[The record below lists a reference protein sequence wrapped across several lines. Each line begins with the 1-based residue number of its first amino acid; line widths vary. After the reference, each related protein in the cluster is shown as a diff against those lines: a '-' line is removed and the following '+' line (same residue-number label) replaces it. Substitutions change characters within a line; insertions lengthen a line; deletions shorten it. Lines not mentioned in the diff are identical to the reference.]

1 MTIIEVFRIKNKV
14 EHQIIIAK
22 VIKILTNLNIK
33 NRDNIVIIVSELVTN
48 ILKYA
53 DSGKVKL
60 EIDEEIIKIIAID
73 NGSGIEDID
82 LALTEGFTS
91 GKSLGMGLPGIKRL
105 SDDMSI
111 DSSSKG
117 TKIIVKLK
125 VEK

>member
-1 MTIIEVFRIKNKV
+1 MTTIEVFRIKNKV

-33 NRDNIVIIVSELVTN
+33 NRDNVVIIVSELVTN

-60 EIDEEIIKIIAID
+60 EIDDNIIKIIAID

>member
-33 NRDNIVIIVSELVTN
+33 NRDNVVIIVSELVTN

-60 EIDEEIIKIIAID
+60 EIDDEIIKIIASP
-73 NGSGIEDID
+73 GMPG
-82 LALTEGFTS
+82 TS
-91 GKSLGMGLPGIKRL
+91 
-105 SDDMSI
+105 
-111 DSSSKG
+111 
-117 TKIIVKLK
+117 
-125 VEK
+125 